1 MAELETTETET
12 TVQEIDDV
20 ETETEDDVVSDDT
33 QDITYEQALEW
44 KRKAENLA
52 KAEKRIEILKK
63 QVKISKAEKPDDVR
77 TILARE
83 KFFDK
88 NPDAEKYRK
97 EIEKLEWKWL
107 STEDAYYLA
116 SKEDRE
122 VDKQREVYWKSFVWD
137 NWWDS
142 FAPVSIKEFDKMTVD
157 KQNEYTEKMTSKYW
171 GVKFK

>member
-1 MAELETTETET
+1 MAELEKETET
-12 TVQEIDDV
+12 TEQEIDEV
-20 ETETEDDVVSDDT
+20 ETETQDDVDT
-33 QDITYEQALEW
+33 DNVDTITYEQALEW
-44 KRKAENLA
+44 KKKAENLA

-63 QVKISKAEKPDDVR
+63 QVKVSKADKPDDVR
-77 TILARE
+77 AILARE

-97 EIEKLEWKWL
+97 EIEKLEEKWL

-142 FAPVSIKEFDKMTVD
+142 FALVSVKEFDSMTVE
-157 KQNEYTEKMTSKYW
+157 KQNEYVEKTSSKHW